1 MPHFEETYGFAPDQ
15 MTERERFIAL
25 YGALHDLKIDHKQAI
40 DGIYKRLD
48 EANGKVRKIPEL
60 SECVNHHKLY
70 FKIWAA
76 IGVPVG
82 IALLIAFFKFVLN
95 L

>member
-1 MPHFEETYGFAPDQ
+1 MPHFEETYGFAPEQ

-48 EANGKVRKIPEL
+48 ETNGKVRCIPQM
-60 SECVNHHKLY
+60 KLY
-70 FKIWAA
+70 RKVLFALTPIITVV
-76 IGVPVG
+76 IGWMLFNIVD
-82 IALLIAFFKFVLN
+82 LLKRI
-95 L
+95 